1 LLVINKR
8 ITYLLSCVV
17 EWFQAL
23 IGDRY
28 GKLFLQERIPTSVFK
43 LFLDI
48 AKDMKVLHS
57 HLLDELYE
65 LDENAVPPVYALK
78 VCSNSRGRLEFF
90 NCCFFHTLHLVLH
103 FSVAHLS
110 APSGQSWL
118 FQQLFRCRHL
128 LLPGTRTSMK

>member
-1 LLVINKR
+1 MPNNDDDDDD
-8 ITYLLSCVV
+8 V

-43 LFLDI
+43 VFLDI

-78 VCSNSRGRLEFF
+78 VCNNSRGRLEFF
-90 NCCFFHTLHLVLH
+90 KCCFFHTLHLVLH
-103 FSVAHLS
+103 FSVPHLIAPFMAMLVVSTAVLVS
-110 APSGQSWL
+110 AFALTWYKNL
-118 FQQLFRCRHL
+118 DEMTCF
-128 LLPGTRTSMK
+128 